1 MTDRDRWGL
10 RGPVQSCRLQRTWY
24 SGRCGGDL
32 CKNEERGDTTIVEFR
47 PDGSLA
53 RRWHHNPDGS
63 ESTSMFD
70 YDASG
75 RLVTVRTENAVWP
88 VDIQRYEYDTTGRL
102 VRIFAT
108 TSNGLERIAESYDY
122 DEADRKKKTLYIDLT
137 IQGSHTHYS
146 SGIEGEGSDLAYSGP
161 ADAVT
166 LTTLHNTLDQ
176 PTELL
181 FHDRSGRTLSRVEFI
196 YDEAGHLVEEAQ
208 TILEERL
215 PPEMLTEKNP
225 AQLKAM
231 RGLLGTGAVPVRRL
245 SRYDAQGRR
254 VEIRT
259 FLFGALAS
267 DWTTMAYNDH
277 GDQSSEIS
285 EHDQREF
292 TIADDGRLL
301 ESPAALTISRSE
313 ARFQYDY
320 DARNWIKKV
329 VEARGGADRDFLV
342 SSMEERTLAYYD

>member
-1 MTDRDRWGL
+1 MTERDRWGL

-70 YDASG
+70 WDASG
-75 RLVTVRTENAVWP
+75 RLVTVRTENSARP

-102 VRIFAT
+102 VRIVAT
-108 TSNGLERIAESYDY
+108 ASNGLERIAESYDY
-122 DEADRKKKTLYIDLT
+122 DEAGRKKKTLYTDLT
-137 IQGSHTHYS
+137 IQGSHTHSS
-146 SGIEGEGSDLAYSGP
+146 SGVEGSDLAYSAPPGT
-161 ADAVT
+161 VT

-181 FHDRSGRTLSRVEFI
+181 FHEMSGRALSRVAFV
-196 YDEAGHLVEEAQ
+196 YDGAGHLLEEVQ
-208 TILEERL
+208 TILEEGL

-225 AQLKAM
+225 AQLEAM

-245 SRYDAQGRR
+245 YQYDPQGRR

-259 FLFGALAS
+259 WLFGALGRY
-267 DWTTMAYNDH
+267 WTTMAYNDH
-277 GDQSSEIS
+277 GDQSNEIS
-285 EHDQREF
+285 EHEQREF
-292 TIADDGRLL
+292 TIADNGRLL
-301 ESPAALTISRSE
+301 ESPAAPRVRRCE

-342 SSMEERTLAYYD
+342 SNIEERTLAYYD